1 MKGSIPV
8 IIFISV
14 EVIAILSCIYI
25 GYINNA
31 ALWFYWVSV
40 WVSVAGIMFIFFCLA
55 GIIQS
60 IEDIGK

>member
-8 IIFISV
+8 IIFVSV
-14 EVIAILSCIYI
+14 EVIATLSCIYI

-31 ALWFYWVSV
+31 ALWFYWISV
-40 WVSVAGIMFIFFCLA
+40 TGIMFIFFCVA